1 MYRCSSDLH
10 NDKFA
15 EIASSEC
22 IGSYVSGGVLC
33 SELEA
38 HLLSV
43 IICVIDGEVCVVDL
57 VMIYANTQSPLFIV
71 RTVQDHDLHCKPSD
85 SLSRNADR
93 PIR

>member
-22 IGSYVSGGVLC
+22 TGSYVSGGVLC

-57 VMIYANTQSPLFIV
+57 VMIYAIV
-71 RTVQDHDLHCKPSD
+71 YRANRSGP
-85 SLSRNADR
+85 
-93 PIR
+93 

>member
-22 IGSYVSGGVLC
+22 TGSYVSGGVLC

-43 IICVIDGEVCVVDL
+43 IICVIDGEVCVVDF
-57 VMIYANTQSPLFIV
+57 VMIYLSCDPSKTMICIANRQ
-71 RTVQDHDLHCKPSD
+71 
-85 SLSRNADR
+85 
-93 PIR
+93 IR